1 MNNDVDIVHYISP
14 QTPNIRRIMNQP
26 IYPQYVLPGVRFR
39 TFLLLWSEE
48 FSMQPPNLTKYGF
61 FYTGKSNHLIC
72 YSCGGG
78 FKNLTRLDNIDKL
91 HAQFYG
97 DCNHLTTRLT
107 IKGVRELS
115 QQIDADS
122 DKFLDKQQTK
132 TFIPT
137 ESDIPNYIQFW
148 IDSNAKKDAKIRLL
162 KKKNRKHIR
171 ELKRKNRRKL
181 NQQRITMQR
190 QVDTASKA
198 LECPICFSE
207 NVSFA
212 LTCGHSYCKDC
223 IDISHICPLCRQIS
237 TEKKQFYTY

>member
-1 MNNDVDIVHYISP
+1 
-14 QTPNIRRIMNQP
+14 MNQP
-26 IYPQYVLPGVRFR
+26 IYPQYVLPEVRFR
-39 TFLLLWSEE
+39 TFFLLWSEE
-48 FSMQPPNLTKYGF
+48 FSMQPTSLMKSGF
-61 FYTGKSNHLIC
+61 FYTGRSNHLIC

-97 DCNHLTTRLT
+97 DCNKLKARLSVER
-107 IKGVRELS
+107 IQELS
-115 QQIDADS
+115 QRIDVNS
-122 DKFLDKQQTK
+122 DKFLDRQLTK

-148 IDSNAKKDAKIRLL
+148 IDSNTKKDAKIRLL
-162 KKKNRKHIR
+162 KQKHRKHIR
-171 ELKRKNRRKL
+171 QLKKENERILNEL
-181 NQQRITMQR
+181 QTTMQR

-198 LECPICFSE
+198 LECPICFAE

-223 IDISHICPLCRQIS
+223 IDVSTTCSLCRQIS